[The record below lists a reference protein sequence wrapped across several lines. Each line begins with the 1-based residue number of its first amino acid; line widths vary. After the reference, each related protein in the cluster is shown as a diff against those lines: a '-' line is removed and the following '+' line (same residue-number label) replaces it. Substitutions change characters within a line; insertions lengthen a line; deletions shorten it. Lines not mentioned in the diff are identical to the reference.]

1 MHWVRLEAQFASA
14 WGDEDGTDRGFRL
27 RCAAAPWRGR
37 PRGEAGRTRE
47 RQTAL
52 IGPVGQRICIP
63 EIAREMTSR
72 WISEVPS
79 KMV

>member
-1 MHWVRLEAQFASA
+1 MHR
-14 WGDEDGTDRGFRL
+14 T
-27 RCAAAPWRGR
+27 PGR
-37 PRGEAGRTRE
+37 AHPAVIRATCW
-47 RQTAL
+47 T
-52 IGPVGQRICIP
+52 PVGAGSASGRGGAGPGPGERARRRAARARQRICIP